1 MTAIVGDTVFM
12 DQFQSRDVRIL
23 MSLIWYHFKHLRN
36 LKFLLK
42 SLFWVFMTIN
52 DMRIAALLEPA
63 GFPGAQRE
71 RELHESL
78 AVIS

>member
-1 MTAIVGDTVFM
+1 MTAVVGDTVFM

-36 LKFLLK
+36 LKFL
-42 SLFWVFMTIN
+42 FWVFMTIN
-52 DMRIAALLEPA
+52 DMRIAALLGPA